1 MCAKRNLGFEF
12 ALQQFGDNRHPAAA
26 ANQDHR
32 GEVARLN
39 ARGAKDARGHRDA
52 VPKHGPNKRHELW
65 PAQANRR
72 VVPRQR
78 HGDLRVRFGRERLL
92 RLGAGVFDLG
102 QQTPGIRVVLLE
114 LSAAT
119 AEIVED
125 ESKYGLIEIGARRMI
140 GSFALAQDA
149 HAGRYLF
156 DHGDFTRPATK
167 VVNEDSLTIAH

>member
-1 MCAKRNLGFEF
+1 MAIAMLSRSTGLTSDTNSGL
-12 ALQQFGDNRHPAAA
+12 P
-26 ANQDHR
+26 
-32 GEVARLN
+32 
-39 ARGAKDARGHRDA
+39 
-52 VPKHGPNKRHELW
+52 
-65 PAQANRR
+65 RR
-72 VVPRQR
+72 IVVVPRQR

-140 GSFALAQDA
+140 GSSLSPRTRMLAGIFSITVTSHDPPP
-149 HAGRYLF
+149 R
-156 DHGDFTRPATK
+156 
-167 VVNEDSLTIAH
+167 S